1 MKPKAWMELSLS
13 PSWLVCCS
21 YVRSGHT
28 CWWACQRKGKINPLK
43 LNCRV
48 ILLCYPSDPHAAK
61 PTCLVRILDIKMLLT
76 QWFLCILAY
85 LIHFFSSVQGKYRCF
100 FFYLCLLFLLF
111 QVRLWCRICH
121 QPFRHFVKHGTTF
134 TQMNSPTLAHGY
146 ACFYFSSPSKHTLL
160 VLYFTLIGFF
170 VYSGT
175 PLPMTPSRR
184 KVTSARFKRPTWG
197 PSATNRCP

>member
-100 FFYLCLLFLLF
+100 FFIYVCCFCSF
-111 QVRLWCRICH
+111 RSDCDAESAISRSDTLWNMEQHSHKWIPQH
-121 QPFRHFVKHGTTF
+121 WLMGMHAF
-134 TQMNSPTLAHGY
+134 
-146 ACFYFSSPSKHTLL
+146 
-160 VLYFTLIGFF
+160 
-170 VYSGT
+170 
-175 PLPMTPSRR
+175 
-184 KVTSARFKRPTWG
+184 TSALPVNIL
-197 PSATNRCP
+197 S